1 MPESIMECCLVRFL
15 RDPQHSATRLSP
27 GEWQMLVR
35 QARRSNLLSRM
46 AHLVEIFDLL
56 SFVPEHL
63 QSHLHSAQL
72 VSSSNLRSVKWEIL
86 QIYTALSEAGIPFAL
101 LKGAAYVMSER
112 DASQGRLFGDIDIL
126 VRNEQLKEAEKA
138 LIKHGW
144 FCTKIDPYDQKY
156 YRTWMHELPPL
167 KHLKRQTD
175 LDVHHTILPP
185 TADAK
190 PDINKIWEQV
200 IELKDYPGMYVL
212 SLQDM
217 ILHSAAHLFHEGD
230 FEQGLRDVVDLDALL
245 REYALESGDAWAGL
259 FTRAKTLHLSRS
271 LYYGLRYA
279 KMLLKTPVPE
289 ELTGKIAAG
298 AEPFCL
304 SRYLMD
310 KMLLKAMMPNCL
322 GQKTRLL
329 GLARF
334 ILFIRSHY
342 LRMPMRLLIPHLLR
356 KAIRQEK

>member
-1 MPESIMECCLVRFL
+1 MPESIMQSCLVRFL
-15 RDPQHSATRLSP
+15 RDPQHSAAKLSP
-27 GEWQMLVR
+27 GEWQMLIR

-46 AHLVEIFDLL
+46 AHLVETYDLL

-63 QSHLHSAQL
+63 QPHLYSAQL
-72 VSSSNLRSVKWEIL
+72 VSSSNLRSVKWEVL
-86 QIYTALSEAGIPFAL
+86 QIYTALSEADIPFAL

-112 DASQGRLFGDIDIL
+112 DAFQGRLFGDIDIL
-126 VRNEQLKEAEKA
+126 VRDEQLKEAEKA

-185 TADAK
+185 TAAAK

-200 IELKDYPGMYVL
+200 IEVKDYPGMHVL

-217 ILHSAAHLFHEGD
+217 ILHSATHLFHEGD

-245 REYALESGDAWAGL
+245 REYSLENGRAWAGL
-259 FTRAKTLHLSRS
+259 LTRAETLQLSRS

-279 KMLLKTPVPE
+279 RMLLKTPVPE
-289 ELTGKIAAG
+289 ALTREIATQ
-298 AEPFCL
+298 AEPFGF

-310 KMLLKAMMPNCL
+310 KMLLKAMMPSCI
-322 GQKTRLL
+322 GQRTHLL

-356 KAIRQEK
+356 KALRQEK

>member
-1 MPESIMECCLVRFL
+1 MESCLVRFL
-15 RDPQHSATRLSP
+15 RDPQQSASKLSP

-35 QARRSNLLSRM
+35 QARRSNLLSRI
-46 AHLVEIFDLL
+46 AHVVEKDDLL
-56 SFVPEHL
+56 SFVPAHL
-63 QSHLHSAQL
+63 QPHLHSAQL
-72 VSSSNLRSVKWEIL
+72 VSSSNLRSVKWEVL
-86 QIYTALSEAGIPFAL
+86 QIHTALREASIPFAL

-112 DASQGRLFGDIDIL
+112 DAFQGRLFGDIDIL

-185 TADAK
+185 TAAAK
-190 PDINKIWEQV
+190 PDINKIWDRV
-200 IELKDYPGMYVL
+200 IEVKGYPGMYVL

-217 ILHSAAHLFHEGD
+217 ILHSATHLFHEGD

-245 REYALESGDAWAGL
+245 REYALESGGAWTGL
-259 FTRAKTLHLSRS
+259 RSRAEALDLSRS

-279 KMLLKTPVPE
+279 RMLLRTPLPE
-289 ELTGKIAAG
+289 ALMGEIAAE
-298 AEPFCL
+298 AEPFCF
-304 SRYLMD
+304 SRYFMD
-310 KMLLKAMMPNCL
+310 KVLLKAMMPDCL

-356 KAIRQEK
+356 KATRQEK